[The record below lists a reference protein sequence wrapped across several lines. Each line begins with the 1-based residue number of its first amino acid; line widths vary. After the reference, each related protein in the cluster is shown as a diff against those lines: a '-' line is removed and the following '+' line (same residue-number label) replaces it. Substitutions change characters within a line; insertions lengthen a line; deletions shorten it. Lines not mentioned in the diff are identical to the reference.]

1 MHDLYSKD
9 RKDGQLN
16 YPDAPSIMLT
26 PAGVLNSPKK
36 FHSTSPRTW
45 RATSAPPSTLNVN
58 LFPGHAPTPSSVQLK
73 NNVNPFSPDHR
84 HVRSHVTVP
93 LEPNVTM
100 SRYLQ
105 DFDEISVLSKG
116 RYSTVCKSFNRVDG
130 CFYAI
135 KKVKY
140 RTLREKECFLQEVY
154 ALAAIR
160 DHSHIMRYNT
170 AWIDEEERM
179 IYIQTE
185 FCSGGSLA
193 QFVAA
198 TNNFATSS
206 AHPTTSTPQ
215 VHLAAQRRASNPDES
230 KTGMTE
236 KELCMMINQISKALD
251 YLHHREMVHFDIK
264 PDNIFISPS
273 TDKATSAG
281 HDESFARP
289 HDQPSLLRPCYKLGD
304 LGLISDIRAKSV
316 DFNEGK
322 WITSASLRKFN

>member
-1 MHDLYSKD
+1 
-9 RKDGQLN
+9 
-16 YPDAPSIMLT
+16 
-26 PAGVLNSPKK
+26 
-36 FHSTSPRTW
+36 
-45 RATSAPPSTLNVN
+45 
-58 LFPGHAPTPSSVQLK
+58 
-73 NNVNPFSPDHR
+73 
-84 HVRSHVTVP
+84 
-93 LEPNVTM
+93 
-100 SRYLQ
+100 
-105 DFDEISVLSKG
+105 
-116 RYSTVCKSFNRVDG
+116 
-130 CFYAI
+130 
-135 KKVKY
+135 
-140 RTLREKECFLQEVY
+140 
-154 ALAAIR
+154 
-160 DHSHIMRYNT
+160 MRYNT

-206 AHPTTSTPQ
+206 THPTTSTPQ

-322 WITSASLRKFN
+322 WITSAILRKFNN